1 VARNPEVKKACNVRW
16 YERNREKVRLRQRE
30 YQRTYRALHPERVR
44 AYVNKYHEANRDKT
58 NAAQRL
64 KRTGC
69 TPEQYAQALI
79 DQNNLC
85 LICKQPFVDNK
96 GLLMPCADHD
106 HATMTFR
113 GLLHQK
119 CNRGLGHFNDDVTL
133 LQAAIDYLNRTKGEN
148 E

>member
-1 VARNPEVKKACNVRW
+1 MGWKSKEAKLEYDRKWRDA
-16 YERNREKVRLRQRE
+16 NREHVRTQGRE
-30 YQRTYRALHPERVR
+30 YARKRREADPAYGRTASL
-44 AYVNKYHEANRDKT
+44 KYWESHRDQT
-58 NAAQRL
+58 NAKQRL

-85 LICKQPFVDNK
+85 LICSLPFVGNK

-106 HATMTFR
+106 HATMVFR

-119 CNRGLGHFNDDVTL
+119 CNRGLGHFNDDIRL
-133 LQAAIDYLNRTKGEN
+133 LANAIEYLNKHK
-148 E
+148 